1 MADARVAHLSLLDGV
16 DVTAVVESDLVPAP
30 DLPTALVPAGAT
42 LRCVSAFADL
52 DPGQLG
58 LLVDANDHLA
68 VVAGEASAGHWLN
81 VVAGE
86 LLVLA
91 W

>member
-1 MADARVAHLSLLDGV
+1 M
-16 DVTAVVESDLVPAP
+16 AVVESDLVRRPG
-30 DLPTALVPAGAT
+30 LPSALVPEGAV
-42 LRCVSAFADL
+42 LRCVETYADL
-52 DPGQLG
+52 DRGELG
-58 LLVDANDHLA
+58 LLLDANNHLA